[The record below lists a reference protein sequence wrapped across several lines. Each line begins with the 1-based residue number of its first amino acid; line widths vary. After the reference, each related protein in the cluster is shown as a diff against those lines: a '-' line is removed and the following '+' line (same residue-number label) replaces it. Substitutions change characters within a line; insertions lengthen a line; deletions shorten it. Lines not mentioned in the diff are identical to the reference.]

1 MQPFETWLK
10 ADLQAPVTV
19 KRIDGN
25 LFSGDNQGNLVG
37 VTVTDAG
44 EPATLS
50 GEVRGYFIRSDGNTV
65 IMSGTIDGN
74 KVTVVLPSACYTGVG
89 QFSLVIK
96 VGQVAVGACTGYVY
110 QSNTDSTVDPEHV
123 IPDIDQL
130 LTRVEALE
138 GRATTLEGD
147 VSAQNNTINAIED
160 GLAIIADGNTHPSI
174 PARGFVFVKNH
185 STLTTGLYRVTSETT
200 AIGTNAPLSLSN
212 LTLDSTGGLNAL
224 KSDLDS
230 LNSNIT
236 NLYALNRLYQGTVQT
251 TSAENEITLTDN
263 WNNYR
268 MIIVVLLSA
277 SDLALAS
284 TTVPTEYIEVLN
296 SNVYTS
302 YYSDLQTVVY
312 TNFNRTNK
320 NKVNVWSNNSN
331 AKKIQIWGM
340 IKKF

>member
-74 KVTVVLPSACYTGVG
+74 KVTVVLPSACYTVVG

-160 GLAIIADGNTHPSI
+160 GLAIIATGNVHPAI
-174 PARGFVFVKNH
+174 ANGQFVYVKGH
-185 STLTTGLYRVTSETT
+185 SSLAEGLYRATA
-200 AIGTNAPLSLSN
+200 AIGTNATLSTSN
-212 LTLDSTGGLNAL
+212 LTADGSGGLNAL
-224 KSDLDS
+224 KGEVDS
-230 LNSNIT
+230 LNSKT
-236 NLYALNRLYQGTVQT
+236 STYDLGTVE
-251 TSAENEITLTDN
+251 SITALQN
-263 WNNYR
+263 V
-268 MIIVVLLSA
+268 ILS
-277 SDLALAS
+277 
-284 TTVPTEYIEVLN
+284 YN
-296 SNVYTS
+296 NVYLADGQIKTFKFTS
-302 YYSDLQTVVY
+302 SFNYGFIVGGSVFVGTIARITTDRLVVELGNH
-312 TNFNRTNK
+312 TAFNRVGRGVCAAGT
-320 NKVNVWSNNSN
+320 WS
-331 AKKIQIWGM
+331 WGTYNM
-340 IKKF
+340 TSVS

>member
-74 KVTVVLPSACYTGVG
+74 KVTVVLPSACYTVVG

-160 GLAIIADGNTHPSI
+160 GLAIISDGDTHPQI
-174 PARGFVFVKNH
+174 PPRQFVFVKNH
-185 STLTTGLYRVTSETT
+185 STLATGLYRVTSETT

-224 KSDLDS
+224 KGEVDS
-230 LNSNIT
+230 LNSNISGFILKNVAPNT
-236 NLYALNRLYQGTVQT
+236 SGVLELNFTRGDIDVFAVLIGRFGYNSEKLSIAIISHQQSGTAHVRCIGDETVTVTCTGNIVQVQMGHN
-251 TSAENEITLTDN
+251 SARCMLI
-263 WNNYR
+263 
-268 MIIVVLLSA
+268 
-277 SDLALAS
+277 
-284 TTVPTEYIEVLN
+284 
-296 SNVYTS
+296 
-302 YYSDLQTVVY
+302 
-312 TNFNRTNK
+312 
-320 NKVNVWSNNSN
+320 SN
-331 AKKIQIWGM
+331 AI
-340 IKKF
+340 

>member
-74 KVTVVLPSACYTGVG
+74 KVTVVLPSACYTVVG

-160 GLAIIADGNTHPSI
+160 GLAIIATGNVHPAI
-174 PARGFVFVKNH
+174 ANGQFVYVKGH
-185 STLTTGLYRVTSETT
+185 SSLAEGLYRAT
-200 AIGTNAPLSLSN
+200 ASIGTNATLSTSN
-212 LTLDSTGGLNAL
+212 LTADGSGGLNAL

-230 LNSNIT
+230 LNSNLT
-236 NLYALNRLYQGTVQT
+236 NVPVLRESCLWVDSSNTDGVNVTLNPGHNLAFIVT
-251 TSAENEITLTDN
+251 TQRELFIIGSRSDSIAIEISKAFGAD
-263 WNNYR
+263 Y
-268 MIIVVLLSA
+268 
-277 SDLALAS
+277 
-284 TTVPTEYIEVLN
+284 TTVTRVGDRTVNIKSTYSQRISVLQ
-296 SNVYTS
+296 
-302 YYSDLQTVVY
+302 L
-312 TNFNRTNK
+312 
-320 NKVNVWSNNSN
+320 
-331 AKKIQIWGM
+331 
-340 IKKF
+340 

>member
-74 KVTVVLPSACYTGVG
+74 KVTVVLPSACYTVVG

-160 GLAIIADGNTHPSI
+160 GLAIIATGNVHQAI
-174 PARGFVFVKNH
+174 ANGQFVYVKGH
-185 STLTTGLYRVTSETT
+185 SSLAEGLYRAT
-200 AIGTNAPLSLSN
+200 ASIGTNATLSTSN
-212 LTLDSTGGLNAL
+212 LTADGSGGLNAL
-224 KSDLDS
+224 KGDIDT

-236 NLYALNRLYQGTVQT
+236 DINTAIGGNSLKFTETLGGDVITVAK
-251 TSAENEITLTDN
+251 SCSIGLTF
-263 WNNYR
+263 YR
-268 MIIVVLLSA
+268 
-277 SDLALAS
+277 
-284 TTVPTEYIEVLN
+284 N
-296 SNVYTS
+296 SNLPTNCPANIGYGSYLFMKAIEESVSIFCWDNSHFACVYGLNLNTATS
-302 YYSDLQTVVY
+302 IP
-312 TNFNRTNK
+312 
-320 NKVNVWSNNSN
+320 WNS
-331 AKKIQIWGM
+331 
-340 IKKF
+340 IK

>member
-37 VTVTDAG
+37 VTVTDSG

-74 KVTVVLPSACYTGVG
+74 KVTVVLPSACYTVVG

-96 VGQVAVGACTGYVY
+96 VSQVAVGACTGYVY

-160 GLAIIADGNTHPSI
+160 GLAIIATGNVHPAI
-174 PARGFVFVKNH
+174 TNGQFVYVKGH
-185 STLTTGLYRVTSETT
+185 SSLVEGLYRATA
-200 AIGTNAPLSLSN
+200 AIGTNATLSTSN
-212 LTLDSTGGLNAL
+212 LTADGSGGLNAL
-224 KSDLDS
+224 KGEVDS
-230 LNSNIT
+230 LNSNLVNMGNLFGCVQYNANTDRSVESNRTAAMDYLLT
-236 NLYALNRLYQGTVQT
+236 NYF
-251 TSAENEITLTDN
+251 S
-263 WNNYR
+263 NNYHFAIVR
-268 MIIVVLLSA
+268 YKSGYYHGYIFVGEYNDILIIEIAHDISEKVIFWRKTNG
-277 SDLALAS
+277 
-284 TTVPTEYIEVLN
+284 TTWTKSGAI
-296 SNVYTS
+296 T
-302 YYSDLQTVVY
+302 
-312 TNFNRTNK
+312 
-320 NKVNVWSNNSN
+320 
-331 AKKIQIWGM
+331 
-340 IKKF
+340 

>member
-74 KVTVVLPSACYTGVG
+74 KVTVVLPSACYTVVG

-147 VSAQNNTINAIED
+147 VSAQNDTINAIED
-160 GLAIIADGNTHPSI
+160 GLAIIANGNVHPAI
-174 PARGFVFVKNH
+174 ANGQFVYVKGH
-185 STLTTGLYRVTSETT
+185 SSLAEGLYRATA
-200 AIGTNAPLSLSN
+200 AIGTNATLSTSN
-212 LTLDSTGGLNAL
+212 LTADGSGGLNAL
-224 KSDLDS
+224 NADVAT
-230 LNSNIT
+230 LNSNISNRFKT
-236 NLYALNRLYQGTVQT
+236 ISSGSVHDIKTSGIYYLTGGVTDKPTGNGGIYIVSAFSADLLVGLFANTDGLLYNVRYVSGK
-251 TSAENEITLTDN
+251 
-263 WNNYR
+263 WY
-268 MIIVVLLSA
+268 
-277 SDLALAS
+277 S
-284 TTVPTEYIEVLN
+284 TAI
-296 SNVYTS
+296 
-302 YYSDLQTVVY
+302 
-312 TNFNRTNK
+312 
-320 NKVNVWSNNSN
+320 
-331 AKKIQIWGM
+331 
-340 IKKF
+340 

>member
-74 KVTVVLPSACYTGVG
+74 KVTVVLPSACYTVVG

-160 GLAIIADGNTHPSI
+160 GLAIIATGNVHPAI
-174 PARGFVFVKNH
+174 ANGQFVYVKGH
-185 STLTTGLYRVTSETT
+185 SSLAEGLYRAT
-200 AIGTNAPLSLSN
+200 ASIGTNATLSTSN
-212 LTLDSTGGLNAL
+212 LTADGSGGLNAL
-224 KSDLDS
+224 KGEVDS

-236 NLYALNRLYQGTVQT
+236 ITNEQVSFRPYFVFKGSGSGKTVTVTFESLGEDT
-251 TSAENEITLTDN
+251 TVMCFGRFGYTSTKMSMAVFAFDSSNAFVKSFGDET
-263 WNNYR
+263 
-268 MIIVVLLSA
+268 LSA
-277 SDLALAS
+277 TRSGNTITVTCAS
-284 TTVPTEYIEVLN
+284 SYAKITFI
-296 SNVYTS
+296 SNVKMT
-302 YYSDLQTVVY
+302 
-312 TNFNRTNK
+312 
-320 NKVNVWSNNSN
+320 
-331 AKKIQIWGM
+331 
-340 IKKF
+340 

>member
-37 VTVTDAG
+37 VTVTDSG

-74 KVTVVLPSACYTGVG
+74 KVTVVLPSACYTVVG

-160 GLAIIADGNTHPSI
+160 GLAIIATGNVHPAI
-174 PARGFVFVKNH
+174 ANGQFVYVKGH
-185 STLTTGLYRVTSETT
+185 SSLAEGLYRATA
-200 AIGTNAPLSLSN
+200 AIGTNATLSTSN
-212 LTLDSTGGLNAL
+212 LTADGSGGLNAL
-224 KSDLDS
+224 NADVAT
-230 LNSNIT
+230 LNSNLSPLIT
-236 NLYALNRLYQGTVQT
+236 GKTWNEYTIPTLINGSHYLVGCKYAKFGAFVHVNINVQFDSPPT
-251 TSAENEITLTDN
+251 NVTLWTMPSGFVPIGDVQLAASGGGSYNAKAQAVVNSEGEVKVTSVDR
-263 WNNYR
+263 W
-268 MIIVVLLSA
+268 VSA
-277 SDLALAS
+277 SGI
-284 TTVPTEYIEVLN
+284 YF
-296 SNVYTS
+296 
-302 YYSDLQTVVY
+302 VV
-312 TNFNRTNK
+312 
-320 NKVNVWSNNSN
+320 
-331 AKKIQIWGM
+331 A
-340 IKKF
+340 

>member
-37 VTVTDAG
+37 VTVTDSG

-50 GEVRGYFIRSDGNTV
+50 GDVRGFFIRSDGNTV

-74 KVTVVLPSACYTGVG
+74 KVTVVLPSACYTVVG

-160 GLAIIADGNTHPSI
+160 GLAIITTGNVHPAI
-174 PARGFVFVKNH
+174 ANGQFVYVKGH
-185 STLTTGLYRVTSETT
+185 SSLAEGLYRATA
-200 AIGTNAPLSLSN
+200 AIGTNATLSTSN
-212 LTLDSTGGLNAL
+212 LTADGSGGLNAL
-224 KSDLDS
+224 KGDIDT
-230 LNSNIT
+230 LNSNLTQYIDLTTRFAPSNQFDLDRSKVYRLGKHIT
-236 NLYALNRLYQGTVQT
+236 GILKPKDGVSLTGT
-251 TSAENEITLTDN
+251 IYTLGADI
-263 WNNYR
+263 R
-268 MIIVVLLSA
+268 PKCIRAMF
-277 SDLALAS
+277 
-284 TTVPTEYIEVLN
+284 
-296 SNVYTS
+296 
-302 YYSDLQTVVY
+302 VVY
-312 TNFNRTNK
+312 SFSTGIISTDT
-320 NKVNVWSNNSN
+320 S
-331 AKKIQIWGM
+331 IWIDGNGNLTVYGQPFDGNHSCVVDYM
-340 IKKF
+340 I

>member
-37 VTVTDAG
+37 VTVTDSG

-74 KVTVVLPSACYTGVG
+74 KVTVVLPSACYTVVG

-160 GLAIIADGNTHPSI
+160 GLAIIATGNVHPAI
-174 PARGFVFVKNH
+174 ANGQFVFVKGH
-185 STLTTGLYRVTSETT
+185 SSLAEGLYRAT
-200 AIGTNAPLSLSN
+200 ASIGTNATLSTSN
-212 LTLDSTGGLNAL
+212 LTADGSGGLNAL
-224 KSDLDS
+224 KGEVDS
-230 LNSNIT
+230 LNSNLGVSYGGTEVASSCASGEYTEAVTATIPAGVYVVVRGCDFNASSAGVRRVGKT
-236 NLYALNRLYQGTVQT
+236 NGAGRTEFVVVNAASSGDTVVQHVEILVAQSQT
-251 TSAENEITLTDN
+251 TIKN
-263 WNNYR
+263 
-268 MIIVVLLSA
+268 IVYQNSG
-277 SDLALAS
+277 S
-284 TTVPTEYIEVLN
+284 TIN
-296 SNVYTS
+296 
-302 YYSDLQTVVY
+302 
-312 TNFNRTNK
+312 
-320 NKVNVWSNNSN
+320 
-331 AKKIQIWGM
+331 IWPYM
-340 IKKF
+340 VAIRLK

>member
-50 GEVRGYFIRSDGNTV
+50 GDVRGYFIRSDGNTV

-74 KVTVVLPSACYTGVG
+74 KVTVVLPSACYTVVG

-160 GLAIIADGNTHPSI
+160 GLAIIATGNVHPAI
-174 PARGFVFVKNH
+174 ANGQFVYVKGH
-185 STLTTGLYRVTSETT
+185 SSLAEGLYRATA
-200 AIGTNAPLSLSN
+200 AIGTNATLSTSN
-212 LTLDSTGGLNAL
+212 LTADGSGGLNAL
-224 KSDLDS
+224 KGDLDS
-230 LNSNIT
+230 LNSNISSLIISEAT
-236 NLYALNRLYQGTVQT
+236 DISNSESIPANSTKRFDIPIGKTGYTPVGVAWITGLNTTGLVLQEYLITESKKYVWIYFRNALGTAMTPSKITAVILYAK
-251 TSAENEITLTDN
+251 SIA
-263 WNNYR
+263 
-268 MIIVVLLSA
+268 
-277 SDLALAS
+277 
-284 TTVPTEYIEVLN
+284 
-296 SNVYTS
+296 
-302 YYSDLQTVVY
+302 
-312 TNFNRTNK
+312 
-320 NKVNVWSNNSN
+320 
-331 AKKIQIWGM
+331 
-340 IKKF
+340 

>member
-25 LFSGDNQGNLVG
+25 LFSGDNQGNMVG
-37 VTVTDAG
+37 VTVTDSG

-74 KVTVVLPSACYTGVG
+74 KVTVVLPSACYTVVG

-160 GLAIIADGNTHPSI
+160 GLAIISDGDTHPQI

-185 STLTTGLYRVTSETT
+185 STLATGLYRVTSETT
-200 AIGTNAPLSLSN
+200 AIGTNAALSLSN
-212 LTLDSTGGLNAL
+212 LTPDASGGLNAL

-230 LNSNIT
+230 LNSKISSSSYATTFSKQVTNGKTLQNI
-236 NLYALNRLYQGTVQT
+236 GTVT
-251 TSAENEITLTDN
+251 MPNDKAGIVTLTQVWGSGRPDGCGLSSN
-263 WNNYR
+263 ASSFSEVGSYKDAPSVSSYYLGKGISAYVWAKLAGDSGSLSV
-268 MIIVVLLSA
+268 IVAVQ
-277 SDLALAS
+277 
-284 TTVPTEYIEVLN
+284 YIE
-296 SNVYTS
+296 
-302 YYSDLQTVVY
+302 
-312 TNFNRTNK
+312 
-320 NKVNVWSNNSN
+320 
-331 AKKIQIWGM
+331 
-340 IKKF
+340 

>member
-37 VTVTDAG
+37 VTITDAG

-74 KVTVVLPSACYTGVG
+74 KVTVVLPSACYTVVG

-160 GLAIIADGNTHPSI
+160 GLAIIATGNVHPAI
-174 PARGFVFVKNH
+174 ANGQFVYVKGH
-185 STLTTGLYRVTSETT
+185 SSLAEGLYRATA
-200 AIGTNAPLSLSN
+200 AIGTNATLSTSN
-212 LTLDSTGGLNAL
+212 LTADGSGGLNAL
-224 KSDLDS
+224 KGDLDS
-230 LNSNIT
+230 LNSKIANNGYVMAGAGKTKSIT
-236 NLYALNRLYQGTVQT
+236 IPAGADAIVNDADYIIQGKT
-251 TSAENEITLTDN
+251 
-263 WNNYR
+263 
-268 MIIVVLLSA
+268 
-277 SDLALAS
+277 
-284 TTVPTEYIEVLN
+284 YIG
-296 SNVYTS
+296 
-302 YYSDLQTVVY
+302 TVVY
-312 TNFNRTNK
+312 SYAGANVSIVCGYAGLAAGVRFNVHNFT
-320 NKVNVWSNNSN
+320 SNELS
-331 AKKIQIWGM
+331 IDIVYRHLY
-340 IKKF
+340 I

>member
-50 GEVRGYFIRSDGNTV
+50 GDVRGYFIRSDGNTV

-74 KVTVVLPSACYTGVG
+74 KVTVVLPSACYTVVG

-160 GLAIIADGNTHPSI
+160 GLAIIATGNVHPAI
-174 PARGFVFVKNH
+174 ANGQFVYVKGH
-185 STLTTGLYRVTSETT
+185 SSLAEGLYRATA
-200 AIGTNAPLSLSN
+200 AIGTNATLSTSN
-212 LTLDSTGGLNAL
+212 LTADGSGGLNAL
-224 KSDLDS
+224 KGDLDS
-230 LNSNIT
+230 LNSN
-236 NLYALNRLYQGTVQT
+236 LNNCFKKPTMIEVPSKSSMDVQLSYRSSYLVIA
-251 TSAENEITLTDN
+251 TSNVCKVCSFVLTDN
-263 WNNYR
+263 AIVGSIINVMGPTGFSLTSSGLTLTISNTTNYNLG
-268 MIIVVLLSA
+268 ICVIDIV
-277 SDLALAS
+277 S
-284 TTVPTEYIEVLN
+284 T
-296 SNVYTS
+296 
-302 YYSDLQTVVY
+302 
-312 TNFNRTNK
+312 
-320 NKVNVWSNNSN
+320 
-331 AKKIQIWGM
+331 
-340 IKKF
+340 

>member
-74 KVTVVLPSACYTGVG
+74 KVTVVLPSACYTVVG

-160 GLAIIADGNTHPSI
+160 GLAIIATGNVHPAI
-174 PARGFVFVKNH
+174 ANGQFVYVKGH
-185 STLTTGLYRVTSETT
+185 SRLAEGLYRAT
-200 AIGTNAPLSLSN
+200 ASIGTNATLSTSN
-212 LTLDSTGGLNAL
+212 LTADGSGGLNAL

-230 LNSNIT
+230 LNSNLNSLNHIGGWYFSRDFRGGAAYNDVTIKNIPTNTGTGFIIT
-236 NLYALNRLYQGTVQT
+236 TQGLFGFHT
-251 TSAENEITLTDN
+251 TTGLVSDSSSLTIESRG
-263 WNNYR
+263 NNVYR
-268 MIIVVLLSA
+268 FACSGEWYRPVLLIMSWDFQ
-277 SDLALAS
+277 S
-284 TTVPTEYIEVLN
+284 
-296 SNVYTS
+296 
-302 YYSDLQTVVY
+302 
-312 TNFNRTNK
+312 
-320 NKVNVWSNNSN
+320 
-331 AKKIQIWGM
+331 
-340 IKKF
+340 

>member
-37 VTVTDAG
+37 VTVTDSG

-50 GEVRGYFIRSDGNTV
+50 GEVRGYYIRSDGNTV

-74 KVTVVLPSACYTGVG
+74 KVTVVLPSACYTVVG

-160 GLAIIADGNTHPSI
+160 GLAIIATGNVHPAI
-174 PARGFVFVKNH
+174 ANGQFVYVKGH
-185 STLTTGLYRVTSETT
+185 SSLAEGLYRAT
-200 AIGTNAPLSLSN
+200 ASIGTNATLSTSN
-212 LTLDSTGGLNAL
+212 LTADGSGGLNAL
-224 KSDLDS
+224 KGEVDS
-230 LNSNIT
+230 LNSNLAKMQAGQVT
-236 NLYALNRLYQGTVQT
+236 G
-251 TSAENEITLTDN
+251 ITLTGNAQTEVTVTLKNSFSGGNDYIAVASIEYYGN
-263 WNNYR
+263 PSQTSA
-268 MIIVVLLSA
+268 VLIRNKAYDSF
-277 SDLALAS
+277 
-284 TTVPTEYIEVLN
+284 VCRIYN
-296 SNVYTS
+296 SNSAALTDVK
-302 YYSDLQTVVY
+302 LNWVVMP
-312 TNFNRTNK
+312 
-320 NKVNVWSNNSN
+320 V
-331 AKKIQIWGM
+331 
-340 IKKF
+340 

>member
-74 KVTVVLPSACYTGVG
+74 KVTVVLPSACYTVVG

-160 GLAIIADGNTHPSI
+160 GLAIISDGDTHPQI
-174 PARGFVFVKNH
+174 PPRQFVFVKNH
-185 STLTTGLYRVTSETT
+185 STLATGLYRVTSETT
-200 AIGTNAPLSLSN
+200 AIGTNAALSLSN
-212 LTLDSTGGLNAL
+212 LTPDASGGLNAL

-230 LNSNIT
+230 LNSNCVKVLLAQKTVTIASGARINTSVPYTLPTNASFKAVLLLGTPNAAWIT
-236 NLYALNRLYQGTVQT
+236 GSISSYSATTCDVGLHNNATSEVTGTLSVVVLYA
-251 TSAENEITLTDN
+251 
-263 WNNYR
+263 
-268 MIIVVLLSA
+268 
-277 SDLALAS
+277 
-284 TTVPTEYIEVLN
+284 
-296 SNVYTS
+296 
-302 YYSDLQTVVY
+302 
-312 TNFNRTNK
+312 
-320 NKVNVWSNNSN
+320 
-331 AKKIQIWGM
+331 
-340 IKKF
+340 

>member
-25 LFSGDNQGNLVG
+25 LFSGDNHGNLVG

-74 KVTVVLPSACYTGVG
+74 KVTVVLPSACYTVVG

-160 GLAIIADGNTHPSI
+160 GLAIIATGNVHQAI
-174 PARGFVFVKNH
+174 ANGQFVYVKGH
-185 STLTTGLYRVTSETT
+185 SSLAEGLYRATA
-200 AIGTNAPLSLSN
+200 AIGTNATLSTSN
-212 LTLDSTGGLNAL
+212 LTADGSGGLNTL
-224 KSDLDS
+224 KGEVDS
-230 LNSNIT
+230 LNSNIAPLLLYYT
-236 NLYALNRLYQGTVQT
+236 RYEHHVATDAFASYPDGITYSATGSSDYGFPYTYALVLTFKFANVSRAAQFCIGYNGNTQVRGSDGANW
-251 TSAENEITLTDN
+251 SAWKTL
-263 WNNYR
+263 
-268 MIIVVLLSA
+268 S
-277 SDLALAS
+277 
-284 TTVPTEYIEVLN
+284 
-296 SNVYTS
+296 
-302 YYSDLQTVVY
+302 
-312 TNFNRTNK
+312 
-320 NKVNVWSNNSN
+320 
-331 AKKIQIWGM
+331 
-340 IKKF
+340 

>member
-74 KVTVVLPSACYTGVG
+74 KVTVVLPSACYTVVG

-160 GLAIIADGNTHPSI
+160 GLAIIATGNVHPAI
-174 PARGFVFVKNH
+174 ANGQFVYVKGH
-185 STLTTGLYRVTSETT
+185 SSLAEGLYRATA
-200 AIGTNAPLSLSN
+200 AIGTNATLSTSN
-212 LTLDSTGGLNAL
+212 LTADGSGGLNAL
-224 KSDLDS
+224 KGEVDS
-230 LNSNIT
+230 LNSNIET
-236 NLYALNRLYQGTVQT
+236 KALQTKLNLRRSYISCATTAEIESAVATQISEMVSQAQTSVIGITV
-251 TSAENEITLTDN
+251 SATGQKLAGGI
-263 WNNYR
+263 WNG
-268 MIIVVLLSA
+268 LLFKG
-277 SDLALAS
+277 DG
-284 TTVPTEYIEVLN
+284 
-296 SNVYTS
+296 S
-302 YYSDLQTVVY
+302 YYSCLFYSYSGELRQYVY
-312 TNFNRTNK
+312 LSGTK
-320 NKVNVWSNNSN
+320 NWYKYSPT
-331 AKKIQIWGM
+331 AI
-340 IKKF
+340 